1 MTGTEAVSTIFVPYG
16 QGRGRGLDAMELGA
30 HGAELDRL
38 VGLGLPV
45 VPGLTVPISHAS
57 SLVRSDVA
65 RAAMDLLEQVAG
77 RKFGDPTHPLLI
89 RLLASTS
96 VGGAGVPADLPGL
109 GVTAA
114 SVSALDEMV
123 DSGGAIYDVFAAVIR
138 YVGEH
143 GAGIPG
149 DDFADVEFT
158 ASGHAERVEKFLE
171 LSTAAGFPFPD
182 DPAEQLARAAEATL
196 SRWASPRAR
205 RQRRGQGLPGD
216 LVLALHVQAIRV
228 GPPERY
234 GHGVA
239 ESRDPATGS
248 FAPTGT
254 FRRGVRRAAAADR
267 PGEPLDNLPGGRD
280 LLVSALRTLELHMR
294 GAALVEF
301 EIRDAELALLAARR
315 VERPAPRTAIRLAL
329 DLAEAGVIDDVT
341 AVRSIRTS
349 DIETFLHPQV
359 QLTGRETEFAHG
371 LPAAAGAAVGRIALS
386 SERAVE
392 WSETGDP
399 VILVAEETSP
409 GDLAGML
416 AAKAIV
422 TVRGG
427 LAAHAAVVARGLGR
441 PAVCGATAMRIH
453 KAGGTVTS
461 DGQSLAEGELISVD
475 GSSGIIYT
483 GAVHIVPPRPG
494 DDLERLLQHAD
505 RVRRL
510 EVRANADNG
519 RDAALAIQ
527 YGAEGVGL
535 CRTEHQ
541 FLGDRLPLVRRYL
554 LATDAEEEAA
564 ALVELAAAQKED
576 FLDLLTATGNRPVT
590 VRLLDAPLHEFLG
603 EEAQEVNPMLGL
615 RGVRLALMRTELY
628 PAQAR
633 ALFSA
638 WVDLAATGVTPQLE
652 VMVPLVALAGELA
665 SAVEHIHRAAADV
678 EASTGVSVPYTVGT
692 MVETPRAALIADQL
706 AGIAQFLSF
715 GTNDLTQLTYGFSR
729 DDVEAQLLTVYT
741 EQNIL
746 PVSPFASLDPDGVGA
761 LIRTAIT
768 LARRV
773 HPTIKLGICGEHG
786 GDPASI
792 ELCERLGL
800 DYVSCSPS
808 RVPGARLAAAHAAVA
823 AAGAAGAIGSE
834 PISAATE

>member
-1 MTGTEAVSTIFVPYG
+1 MTSTETVSTIFVPYG
-16 QGRGRGLDAMELGA
+16 QGRGRGLDQAELGA
-30 HGAELDRL
+30 HGVEVDRL
-38 VGLGLPV
+38 VALGLPV
-45 VPGLTVPISHAS
+45 VPGLTVPASHAA
-57 SLVRSDVA
+57 SLAQPDVA
-65 RAAMDLLEQVAG
+65 RVAVDLLQQLAG
-77 RKFGDPTHPLLI
+77 RKFGDATHPMLI
-89 RLLASTS
+89 RLLASTPQS
-96 VGGAGVPADLPGL
+96 GAGVRADLPGL
-109 GVTAA
+109 GITAA
-114 SVSALDEMV
+114 SAPALDEIV
-123 DSGGAIYDVFAAVIR
+123 GSEGAIYEFFAAIIR

-149 DDFADVEFT
+149 DDFADAQFT
-158 ASGHAERVEKFLE
+158 ASSHAERAEKFLE
-171 LSTAAGFPFPD
+171 LSSAAGFPFPD
-182 DPAEQLARAAEATL
+182 DPAGQLARAAEATMR
-196 SRWASPRAR
+196 RWASPRAR
-205 RQRRGQGLPGD
+205 RLRRGQGLPEQLG
-216 LVLALHVQAIRV
+216 LALHVQAIRV
-228 GPPERY
+228 GAPETCGY
-234 GHGVA
+234 GVA
-239 ESRDPATGS
+239 ESRDPATGA
-248 FAPTGT
+248 FAPVGT
-254 FRRGVRRAAAADR
+254 FRRVISHMAADNR
-267 PGEPLDNLPGGRD
+267 PGEPLDNLPGGRE
-280 LLVSALRTLELHMR
+280 LLASALRTLELHMR

-301 EIRDAELALLAARR
+301 EVRDAELALLAARR

-341 AVRSIRTS
+341 AVGSIRTS
-349 DIETFLHPQV
+349 DIETLLHPQL

-392 WSETGDP
+392 WSENGDP
-399 VILVAEETSP
+399 VILVAAETSP
-409 GDLAGML
+409 GDLPGIL

-441 PAVCGATAMRIH
+441 PAVCGATAIRIDR
-453 KAGGTVTS
+453 AGGTVTCA
-461 DGQSLAEGELISVD
+461 GQSLTEGELISID
-475 GSSGIIYT
+475 GSSGAVYA
-483 GAVHIVPPRPG
+483 GAIHVVPPRPG
-494 DDLERLLQHAD
+494 GDLETLLRHAD

-510 EVRANADNG
+510 GIRANADNG

-527 YGAEGVGL
+527 NGAEGVGL

-554 LATDAEEEAA
+554 LAADADEEAA

-576 FLDLLTATGNRPVT
+576 FLDLLAATGNRPVT

-638 WVDLAATGVTPQLE
+638 WVDLAATGVTPELE

-665 SAVEHIHRAAADV
+665 SAAESIHRAAADV
-678 EASTGVSVPYTVGT
+678 EARTGVSVPYTVGT

-729 DDVEAQLLTVYT
+729 DDVEAQLLTAYT
-741 EQNIL
+741 EQKLL

-768 LARRV
+768 QARKVR
-773 HPTIKLGICGEHG
+773 PAIKLGICGEHG

-823 AAGAAGAIGSE
+823 VSAPWPVNAARE
-834 PISAATE
+834 

>member
-1 MTGTEAVSTIFVPYG
+1 MTDTEAVSTIFVPYG
-16 QGRGRGLDAMELGA
+16 QGRGRGLDEAELGA
-30 HGAELDRL
+30 HGVEVDRL
-38 VGLGLPV
+38 VALGLPV
-45 VPGLTVPISHAS
+45 VPGVTIPVSHAA
-57 SLVRSDVA
+57 SLTRPDVA
-65 RAAMDLLEQVAG
+65 RAAIDLLQQVVG
-77 RKFGDPTHPLLI
+77 RRFGDPERPLLI
-89 RLLASTS
+89 RLVASTS
-96 VGGAGVPADLPGL
+96 AGGAGIPVDLPGL
-109 GVTAA
+109 GITAA
-114 SVSALDEMV
+114 SAPALDEIV
-123 DSGGAIYDVFAAVIR
+123 GCGGAIYDVFAAVIR
-138 YVGEH
+138 YIGEH
-143 GAGIPG
+143 GSGIPD
-149 DDFADVEFT
+149 DDFAEAEYVT
-158 ASGHAERVEKFLE
+158 TSHAERVARFLE
-171 LSTAAGFPFPD
+171 LCAGAGVPFPD
-182 DPAEQLARAAEATL
+182 HPAEQLARAAEAAL
-196 SRWASPRAR
+196 RRWDSSRAR
-205 RQRRGQGLPGD
+205 RLRRRQGLPED
-216 LVLALHVQAIRV
+216 LGFALHVQAIRV
-228 GPPERY
+228 GPPETCGY
-234 GHGVA
+234 GVA
-239 ESRDPATGS
+239 ESRDSATGA

-254 FRRGVRRAAAADR
+254 FRRSVRRAMAEDR
-267 PGEPLDNLPGGRD
+267 PGEPLENLPGGRD

-294 GAALVEF
+294 GVAQVEF
-301 EIRDAELALLAARR
+301 EVRDTELALLAARR
-315 VERPAPRTAIRLAL
+315 VERPAPRTAVRLAL

-341 AVRSIRTS
+341 AVGSIRTS
-349 DIETFLHPQV
+349 DIEALLHPQL
-359 QLTGRETEFAHG
+359 QLTGHETEFAHG
-371 LPAAAGAAVGRIALS
+371 LPASAGAAVGRIALS

-392 WSETGDP
+392 WGESGDP
-399 VILVAEETSP
+399 VVLVAEETSP
-409 GDLAGML
+409 GDLPGIL

-441 PAVCGATAMRIH
+441 PAVCGATAVRIH
-453 KAGGTVTS
+453 RAGGTVTS
-461 DGQSLAEGELISVD
+461 DGQSLAEGDVISVD
-475 GSSGIIYT
+475 GSSGTIYA
-483 GAVHIVPPRPG
+483 GAVHVVPPQPG
-494 DDLERLLQHAD
+494 GDLETLLRHAD

-510 EVRANADNG
+510 KVRANADNG
-519 RDAALAIQ
+519 RDTAVAIQ
-527 YGAEGVGL
+527 HGAEGVGL

-554 LATDAEEEAA
+554 LAADADEEAA

-576 FLDLLTATGNRPVT
+576 FLDLLAAVGDRPVT

-603 EEAQEVNPMLGL
+603 EQAQEVNPMLGL

-638 WVDLAATGVTPQLE
+638 WVDITATGVTPQLE

-665 SAVEHIHRAAADV
+665 SAAEHIHSAAADV

-729 DDVEAQLLTVYT
+729 DDVEAQLLTAYT
-741 EQNIL
+741 ERELL

-761 LIRTAIT
+761 LIRTAIAH
-768 LARRV
+768 ARKV

-823 AAGAAGAIGSE
+823 AAT
-834 PISAATE
+834 P

>member
-1 MTGTEAVSTIFVPYG
+1 MTSTETVSTIFVPYG
-16 QGRGRGLDAMELGA
+16 QGRGRGLDQAELGA
-30 HGAELDRL
+30 HGVEVDRL
-38 VGLGLPV
+38 VALGLPV
-45 VPGLTVPISHAS
+45 VPGLTVPASHAA
-57 SLVRSDVA
+57 SLAQPDVA
-65 RAAMDLLEQVAG
+65 RVAVDLLQQLAG
-77 RKFGDPTHPLLI
+77 RKFGDATHPMLI
-89 RLLASTS
+89 RLLASTPQS
-96 VGGAGVPADLPGL
+96 GAGVRADLPGL
-109 GVTAA
+109 GITAA
-114 SVSALDEMV
+114 SAPALDEIV
-123 DSGGAIYDVFAAVIR
+123 GSEEAIYEFFAAIIR

-149 DDFADVEFT
+149 DDFADAQFT
-158 ASGHAERVEKFLE
+158 ASSHAERVEKFLE
-171 LSTAAGFPFPD
+171 LSSAAGFPFPD
-182 DPAEQLARAAEATL
+182 DPAGQLARAAEATMR
-196 SRWASPRAR
+196 RWASPRAR
-205 RQRRGQGLPGD
+205 RLRRGQGLPEQLG
-216 LVLALHVQAIRV
+216 LALHVQAIRV
-228 GPPERY
+228 GAPETCGY
-234 GHGVA
+234 GVA
-239 ESRDPATGS
+239 ESRDPATGA
-248 FAPTGT
+248 FAPVGT
-254 FRRGVRRAAAADR
+254 FRRVISHMAADNR
-267 PGEPLDNLPGGRD
+267 PGEPLDNLPGGRE
-280 LLVSALRTLELHMR
+280 LLASALRTLELHMR

-301 EIRDAELALLAARR
+301 EVRDAELALLAARR

-341 AVRSIRTS
+341 AVGSIRTS
-349 DIETFLHPQV
+349 DIETLLHPQL

-392 WSETGDP
+392 WSENGDP
-399 VILVAEETSP
+399 VILVAAETSP
-409 GDLAGML
+409 GDLPGIL

-441 PAVCGATAMRIH
+441 PAVCGATAIRIDR
-453 KAGGTVTS
+453 AGGTVTCA
-461 DGQSLAEGELISVD
+461 GQSLTEGELISID
-475 GSSGIIYT
+475 GSSGAVYA
-483 GAVHIVPPRPG
+483 GAIHVVPPRPG
-494 DDLERLLQHAD
+494 GDLETLLRHAD

-510 EVRANADNG
+510 GIRANADNG

-527 YGAEGVGL
+527 NGAEGVGL

-554 LATDAEEEAA
+554 LAADADEEAA

-576 FLDLLTATGNRPVT
+576 FLDLLAATGNRPVT

-638 WVDLAATGVTPQLE
+638 WVDLAAAGVTPELE

-665 SAVEHIHRAAADV
+665 SAAESIHRAAADV
-678 EASTGVSVPYTVGT
+678 EARTGVSVPYTVGT

-729 DDVEAQLLTVYT
+729 DDVEAQLLTAYT
-741 EQNIL
+741 EQKLL

-768 LARRV
+768 QARKVR
-773 HPTIKLGICGEHG
+773 PAIKLGICGEHG

-823 AAGAAGAIGSE
+823 VSAPWPVNAARE
-834 PISAATE
+834 

>member
-1 MTGTEAVSTIFVPYG
+1 
-16 QGRGRGLDAMELGA
+16 
-30 HGAELDRL
+30 
-38 VGLGLPV
+38 
-45 VPGLTVPISHAS
+45 
-57 SLVRSDVA
+57 VA
-65 RAAMDLLEQVAG
+65 RAAIDLLQQVAG
-77 RKFGDPTHPLLI
+77 RHFGDPAHPLLI
-89 RLLASTS
+89 RLLASS
-96 VGGAGVPADLPGL
+96 PAGGVPVDLPGL
-109 GVTAA
+109 GITAA
-114 SVSALDEMV
+114 SASALDQIV
-123 DSGGAIYDVFAAVIR
+123 GSGGAIYEVFAAVIR
-138 YVGEH
+138 HVGEH
-143 GAGIPG
+143 GSGIPG
-149 DDFADVEFT
+149 DEFAEAEYT
-158 ASGHAERVEKFLE
+158 ASSHAECVVKFLE
-171 LSTAAGFPFPD
+171 LSAAAGVPFPD
-182 DPAEQLARAAEATL
+182 DPAEQLAHAAAAAL
-196 SRWASPRAR
+196 RRWAAPRAR
-205 RQRRGQGLPGD
+205 RLRRRQGLPED
-216 LVLALHVQAIRV
+216 LGLALHVQAIRI
-228 GPPERY
+228 GPPETCGY
-234 GHGVA
+234 GVA
-239 ESRDPATGS
+239 ESRDPATGA

-254 FRRGVRRAAAADR
+254 FRRSVRRVAAEDR

-294 GAALVEF
+294 GAAQVEF

-349 DIETFLHPQV
+349 DIEALLHPQL

-371 LPAAAGAAVGRIALS
+371 LPASPGAAVGRIALS

-392 WSETGDP
+392 WSESGDP
-399 VILVAEETSP
+399 VVLVAEETSP
-409 GDLAGML
+409 GDLPGML

-427 LAAHAAVVARGLGR
+427 LSAHAAVVARGLGR
-441 PAVCGATAMRIH
+441 PAVCGASGVRVH
-453 KAGGTVTS
+453 KAGGTVAS
-461 DGQSLAEGELISVD
+461 GGQSLAEGELISVD
-475 GSSGIIYT
+475 GSSGTIYA
-483 GAVHIVPPRPG
+483 GAVHVVPPQPG
-494 DDLERLLQHAD
+494 GDLEALLRHAD

-519 RDAALAIQ
+519 PDAARAIRH
-527 YGAEGVGL
+527 GAEGVGL

-541 FLGDRLPLVRRYL
+541 FLGERLPLVRRYL
-554 LATDAEEEAA
+554 LATDPDEEAA
-564 ALVELAAAQKED
+564 ALAELAAAQKED

-603 EEAQEVNPMLGL
+603 EQAQEVNPMLGL

-665 SAVEHIHRAAADV
+665 SAAEHIHRAAADV
-678 EASTGVSVPYTVGT
+678 KAATGVSVPYTVGT

-729 DDVEAQLLTVYT
+729 DDVEAQLLTAYT
-741 EQNIL
+741 QQQL
-746 PVSPFASLDPDGVGA
+746 MPVSPFASLDPDGVGA
-761 LIRTAIT
+761 LIRTAIAH
-768 LARRV
+768 ARRV
-773 HPTIKLGICGEHG
+773 HPAIKLGICGEHG

-823 AAGAAGAIGSE
+823 AAGA
-834 PISAATE
+834 

>member
-30 HGAELDRL
+30 QGVELDRL
-38 VGLGLPV
+38 IALGLPV
-45 VPGLTVPISHAS
+45 VPGLTVPISHAA

-65 RAAMDLLEQVAG
+65 RAAVDLLQQVAG
-77 RKFGDPTHPLLI
+77 RRFGDPAHPLLI

-96 VGGAGVPADLPGL
+96 LGSTGVPADLPGL
-109 GVTAA
+109 GITAA
-114 SVSALDEMV
+114 SAPALDQMV
-123 DSGGAIYDVFAAVIR
+123 DSAGAIYDVFAGVIR

-149 DDFADVEFT
+149 DDFADAEYA
-158 ASGHAERVEKFLE
+158 ASSHAERVEKFLE
-171 LSTAAGFPFPD
+171 LSAAAGFPFPE

-205 RQRRGQGLPGD
+205 RQRRGRGLPGD
-216 LVLALHVQAIRV
+216 LALALHVQAIRV
-228 GPPERY
+228 GPPDRCGY
-234 GHGVA
+234 GVA

-254 FRRGVRRAAAADR
+254 FRRGVRRATADDAS
-267 PGEPLDNLPGGRD
+267 GEPLDKLPGGRD

-294 GAALVEF
+294 GAAMVEF

-329 DLAEAGVIDDVT
+329 DLAEAGVIDDVA
-341 AVRSIRTS
+341 AVGSIRTS
-349 DIETFLHPQV
+349 DIETLLHPQL
-359 QLTGRETEFAHG
+359 QLTGRETEFARG
-371 LPAAAGAAVGRIALS
+371 LPAAAGAAAGRIVLS

-392 WSETGDP
+392 WSESGDP

-409 GDLAGML
+409 GDLPGIL

-441 PAVCGATAMRIH
+441 PAICGATAVRIDR
-453 KAGGTVTS
+453 AAGTVTCA
-461 DGQSLAEGELISVD
+461 GRSLAEGELISID
-475 GSSGIIYT
+475 GSSGTIYA
-483 GAVHIVPPRPG
+483 GAVDVVPPRPSG
-494 DDLERLLQHAD
+494 DLEALLRHSD

-510 EVRANADNG
+510 KVRANADNG
-519 RDAALAIQ
+519 RDAALAIR

-554 LATDAEEEAA
+554 LAADADEEAA

-576 FLDLLTATGNRPVT
+576 FLDLLTAVGDRPVT

-633 ALFSA
+633 AVFSA
-638 WVDLAATGVTPQLE
+638 WVEVAAAGAAPQLE

-665 SAVEHIHRAAADV
+665 SALESIHRAAAEV
-678 EASTGVSVPYTVGT
+678 EAATGVTVPYTVGT
-692 MVETPRAALIADQL
+692 MVETPRAALIAGQL

-729 DDVEAQLLTVYT
+729 DDVEAQLLTSYV
-741 EQNIL
+741 EQEL
-746 PVSPFASLDPDGVGA
+746 MPVSPFASLDPDGVGV
-761 LIRTAIT
+761 LIKMAVTA
-768 LARRV
+768 ARRAN
-773 HPTIKLGICGEHG
+773 PTIKIGICGEHG

-808 RVPGARLAAAHAAVA
+808 RVPGARLAAAHAVLA
-823 AAGAAGAIGSE
+823 AAGGESF
-834 PISAATE
+834 SAAT

>member
-16 QGRGRGLDAMELGA
+16 QGRGRGLDETELGA
-30 HGAELDRL
+30 HGAEVDRL
-38 VGLGLPV
+38 VALGLPV
-45 VPGLTVPISHAS
+45 VPGVTVPVSHAA
-57 SLVRSDVA
+57 SLTRPDVA
-65 RAAMDLLEQVAG
+65 RAAIDLLQQVAG
-77 RKFGDPTHPLLI
+77 RRFGDLEHPLLV
-89 RLLASTS
+89 RLLASTPAS
-96 VGGAGVPADLPGL
+96 GAGIPVDLPGL
-109 GVTAA
+109 GITAA
-114 SVSALDEMV
+114 SAPDLDEIV
-123 DSGGAIYDVFAAVIR
+123 GCGGAIYEVFAGVIR

-143 GAGIPG
+143 GSGIP
-149 DDFADVEFT
+149 DDEFAEAEYVT
-158 ASGHAERVEKFLE
+158 SSHQERVVKFLE
-171 LSTAAGFPFPD
+171 LCTAAGFPFPGH
-182 DPAEQLARAAEATL
+182 PAEQLACAAEAAQR
-196 SRWASPRAR
+196 RWASPRAR
-205 RQRRGQGLPGD
+205 RLRRRQGVPED
-216 LVLALHVQAIRV
+216 LGFALHVQAIRV
-228 GPPERY
+228 GPPETCGY
-234 GHGVA
+234 GVA
-239 ESRDPATGS
+239 ESRDPATGA

-254 FRRGVRRAAAADR
+254 FRRSVRRATAEDR
-267 PGEPLDNLPGGRD
+267 PGEPLEDLPGGRD

-294 GAALVEF
+294 GVAQVEF
-301 EIRDAELALLAARR
+301 EVRDAELALLAARR
-315 VERPAPRTAIRLAL
+315 VERPAPRTAVRLAL
-329 DLAEAGVIDDVT
+329 DLAEAAVIDDVT
-341 AVRSIRTS
+341 AVGSIRSS
-349 DIETFLHPQV
+349 DIEALLHPQL
-359 QLTGRETEFAHG
+359 QLTGHETEFAHG
-371 LPAAAGAAVGRIALS
+371 LPASTGAAVGRIALS

-392 WSETGDP
+392 WSEGGDP
-399 VILVAEETSP
+399 VVLVAEETSP
-409 GDLAGML
+409 GDLPGIL

-441 PAVCGATAMRIH
+441 PAVCGATAVRIH
-453 KAGGTVTS
+453 RAAGTVAS
-461 DGQSLAEGELISVD
+461 DGQSLAEGDVISVD
-475 GSSGIIYT
+475 GSSGTIYV
-483 GAVHIVPPRPG
+483 GAVHVVPPQPG
-494 DDLERLLQHAD
+494 GDLETLLRHAD

-510 EVRANADNG
+510 KVRANADNG

-527 YGAEGVGL
+527 HGAEGVGL

-554 LATDAEEEAA
+554 LATDADEEAA
-564 ALVELAAAQKED
+564 ALAELAAAQKED
-576 FLDLLTATGNRPVT
+576 FLDLLAAVGDRPVT

-603 EEAQEVNPMLGL
+603 EQAQEVNPMLGL

-638 WVDLAATGVTPQLE
+638 WVDIAATGAAPQLE

-665 SAVEHIHRAAADV
+665 SAAAHIHRAAAEV
-678 EASTGVSVPYTVGT
+678 EAATGVSVPYTVGT

-729 DDVEAQLLTVYT
+729 DDVEAQLLTAYT
-741 EQNIL
+741 DQKLL

-761 LIRTAIT
+761 LIRTAIAR
-768 LARRV
+768 ARRV

-823 AAGAAGAIGSE
+823 VAAR
-834 PISAATE
+834 

>member
-1 MTGTEAVSTIFVPYG
+1 MTGHAAVAAIFVPYG

-30 HGAELDRL
+30 HGVELDRL
-38 VGLGLPV
+38 VALGLPV
-45 VPGLTVPISHAS
+45 VPGLTVPVSHAA
-57 SLVRSDVA
+57 SLVRPDVA
-65 RAAMDLLEQVAG
+65 RAAVDLLQQVAG
-77 RKFGDPTHPLLI
+77 RNFGDPAHPLLV

-109 GVTAA
+109 GITAA
-114 SVSALDEMV
+114 SAPALDQMV
-123 DSGGAIYDVFAAVIR
+123 GTGGAIYDVFAAVIR

-149 DDFADVEFT
+149 DDFADAEYT
-158 ASGHAERVEKFLE
+158 SSTHADRVEKFLA
-171 LSTAAGFPFPD
+171 LSAAAGFSFPD
-182 DPAEQLARAAEATL
+182 DPAEQLARAAEAML

-216 LVLALHVQAIRV
+216 LSLALHVQAIRV
-228 GPPERY
+228 GPPDRCGY
-234 GHGVA
+234 GVA
-239 ESRDPATGS
+239 KSRDPATGC

-254 FRRGVRRAAAADR
+254 FRRSVRRASADDG
-267 PGEPLDNLPGGRD
+267 PGEPLDNLPGGQD
-280 LLVSALRTLELHMR
+280 LLTSALRTLELHMR
-294 GAALVEF
+294 GAASVEF
-301 EIRDAELALLAARR
+301 EIRDAELALLAARKI
-315 VERPAPRTAIRLAL
+315 ERPAPRTAIRLAE

-341 AVRSIRTS
+341 AVGSIRTS
-349 DIETFLHPQV
+349 DIETLLHPQL
-359 QLTGRETEFAHG
+359 QLTGRETEFARG
-371 LPAAAGAAVGRIALS
+371 LPASAGAAAGRIALS

-392 WSETGDP
+392 WTENGDP

-409 GDLAGML
+409 GDLPGML

-441 PAVCGATAMRIH
+441 PAVCGATSLRIDRV
-453 KAGGTVTS
+453 GRTVACA
-461 DGQSLAEGELISVD
+461 GQSLAEGELISID
-475 GSSGIIYT
+475 GGSGTVYA

-494 DDLERLLQHAD
+494 GDLEALLRRAD

-510 EVRANADNG
+510 SVRTNADNG

-554 LATDAEEEAA
+554 LAADPDEEAA

-576 FLDLLTATGNRPVT
+576 FLDLLTATGDRPVT

-603 EEAQEVNPMLGL
+603 ESAQEKNPMLGL
-615 RGVRLALMRTELY
+615 RGVRLAVMRTELY

-638 WVDLAATGVTPQLE
+638 WVELAAAGVAPQLE
-652 VMVPLVALAGELA
+652 VMVPLVAVAGELA
-665 SAVEHIHRAAADV
+665 SAADSIHRAAAEI
-678 EASTGVSVPYTVGT
+678 EASTGVTVPYTVGT
-692 MVETPRAALIADQL
+692 MVETPRAALIAGQL
-706 AGIAQFLSF
+706 AQIAQFLSF

-729 DDVEAQLLTVYT
+729 DDVEAQLLTAY
-741 EQNIL
+741 EERQLL
-746 PVSPFASLDPDGVGA
+746 PVSPFASLDPDGVGE
-761 LIRTAIT
+761 LIRTAIAQ
-768 LARRV
+768 ARRAN
-773 HPTIKLGICGEHG
+773 PTIKLGICGEHG

-792 ELCERLGL
+792 ELCQRLGL

-823 AAGAAGAIGSE
+823 VAGASGVSGPE
-834 PISAATE
+834 PVSSAT

>member
-16 QGRGRGLDAMELGA
+16 QGHGRGLDAMELGA
-30 HGAELDRL
+30 HGVELDRL
-38 VGLGLPV
+38 VALGLPV
-45 VPGLTVPISHAS
+45 VPGLTVPVSRAAS
-57 SLVRSDVA
+57 LARIDVA
-65 RAAMDLLEQVAG
+65 RAAVDLLAQVAG
-77 RKFGDPTHPLLI
+77 RPFGDPAHPLLI
-89 RLLASTS
+89 RLLASAPPG
-96 VGGAGVPADLPGL
+96 GGAGVPADLPGL
-109 GVTAA
+109 GITAA
-114 SVSALDEMV
+114 SAPALDEMV
-123 DSGGAIYDVFAAVIR
+123 DAGGALYDVFAAVIR

-149 DDFADVEFT
+149 DDFADAEYT
-158 ASGHAERVEKFLE
+158 ASSPAERVEKFLE

-182 DPAEQLARAAEATL
+182 DPAGQVARAAEATL
-196 SRWASPRAR
+196 RRWASPRAR
-205 RQRRGQGLPGD
+205 RQRRGQGLPED
-216 LVLALHVQAIRV
+216 LGLALHVQAVRV
-228 GPPERY
+228 GPPQTC

-239 ESRDPATGS
+239 ESRDPATGA
-248 FAPTGT
+248 FAPTGA
-254 FRRGVRRAAAADR
+254 FRRGVRRTAADDR

-301 EIRDAELALLAARR
+301 EVRDAELALLAARKL
-315 VERPAPRTAIRLAL
+315 ERPAPRTAIRLAV
-329 DLAEAGVIDDVT
+329 DLAEAGVIDEVT
-341 AVRSIRTS
+341 AVGSVRAS
-349 DIETFLHPQV
+349 DLETLLHPQL
-359 QLTGRETEFAHG
+359 QLTGRETEFARG
-371 LPAAAGAAVGRIALS
+371 LPAAAGSAVGRIALS

-392 WSETGDP
+392 WGENGDP
-399 VILVAEETSP
+399 VILVAAETSP
-409 GDLAGML
+409 GDLPGML

-441 PAVCGATAMRIH
+441 PAVCGATALRIDR
-453 KAGGTVTS
+453 AGGAVTCA
-461 DGQSLAEGELISVD
+461 GHSLAEGELISVD
-475 GSSGIIYT
+475 GSSGTIYA
-483 GAVHIVPPRPG
+483 GAVHVVPPRPG
-494 DDLERLLQHAD
+494 GDLEALLRRAD
-505 RVRRL
+505 GLRRL
-510 EVRANADNG
+510 GVRANADNG

-554 LATDAEEEAA
+554 LAADADEEAA

-603 EEAQEVNPMLGL
+603 ESAHEVNPMLGL

-638 WVDLAATGVTPQLE
+638 WVDLAATGLEPQLE

-665 SAVEHIHRAAADV
+665 SAVESIHGAAAAV
-678 EASTGVSVPYTVGT
+678 EASTGVTVPYAVGT
-692 MVETPRAALIADQL
+692 MVETPRAALIAGQL

-729 DDVEAQLLTVYT
+729 DDVEAQLLTAYV
-741 EQNIL
+741 ERQL
-746 PVSPFASLDPDGVGA
+746 MPVSPFASLDPDGVGA
-761 LIRTAIT
+761 LIRTAVT
-768 LARRV
+768 QARRAN
-773 HPTIKLGICGEHG
+773 PAIKLGICGEHG

-808 RVPGARLAAAHAAVA
+808 RVPGARLAAAHAAIA
-823 AAGAAGAIGSE
+823 AAGVAGNE
-834 PISAATE
+834 PVSPATE

>member
-16 QGRGRGLDAMELGA
+16 QGRGRGLDEAELGA
-30 HGAELDRL
+30 HGVEVDRL
-38 VGLGLPV
+38 VALGLPV
-45 VPGLTVPISHAS
+45 VPGVTVPVSHAA
-57 SLVRSDVA
+57 SLVRPDLA
-65 RAAMDLLEQVAG
+65 YAALDLLQQVTG
-77 RKFGDPTHPLLI
+77 RRFGDPEHPLLI
-89 RLLASTS
+89 RLLASAPAAH
-96 VGGAGVPADLPGL
+96 AGVPVDLPGL
-109 GVTAA
+109 GIVSG
-114 SVSALDEMV
+114 SVPALDDLVGSE
-123 DSGGAIYDVFAAVIR
+123 GAIYEVFAAVIR

-143 GAGIPG
+143 GAGIPD
-149 DDFADVEFT
+149 DDFAEAEYT
-158 ASGHAERVEKFLE
+158 ASTPAERVTKFLV
-171 LSTAAGFPFPD
+171 LCTDAGFPFPD
-182 DPAEQLARAAEATL
+182 HPAEQLARAAEATL
-196 SRWASPRAR
+196 RRWASPRAGRLR
-205 RQRRGQGLPGD
+205 RRQGLPED
-216 LVLALHVQAIRV
+216 LGFAFHVQAIRV
-228 GPPERY
+228 GPPQTCGY
-234 GHGVA
+234 GVA
-239 ESRDPATGS
+239 ESRDPATGT

-254 FRRGVRRAAAADR
+254 FRRSVRRMTAEDR
-267 PGEPLDNLPGGRD
+267 PGEPLDHLPGGRD

-294 GAALVEF
+294 GAAQVEF

-341 AVRSIRTS
+341 AVGSIRTS
-349 DIETFLHPQV
+349 DIEALLHPQL
-359 QLTGRETEFAHG
+359 QLTGSETEFACG
-371 LPAAAGAAVGRIALS
+371 LPASAGAAVGRIALS

-392 WSETGDP
+392 WSEGGDP
-399 VILVAEETSP
+399 VVLVAEETSP
-409 GDLAGML
+409 GDLPGML
-416 AAKAIV
+416 AAQAIV

-441 PAVCGATAMRIH
+441 PAVCGATAVRIH
-453 KAGGTVTS
+453 KAGRTVAS
-461 DGQSLAEGELISVD
+461 EGQSLNEGELISVD
-475 GSSGIIYT
+475 GSSGTIYA
-483 GAVHIVPPRPG
+483 GAVHVIPPEPG
-494 DDLERLLQHAD
+494 GDLESLLRHAD

-510 EVRANADNG
+510 RVRANADNG
-519 RDAALAIQ
+519 RDAALAIRH
-527 YGAEGVGL
+527 GAEGVGL

-554 LATDAEEEAA
+554 LAADADEEAA

-576 FLDLLTATGNRPVT
+576 FLDLLTAVGNRPVT

-603 EEAQEVNPMLGL
+603 EHAHEVNPMLGL

-638 WVDLAATGVTPQLE
+638 WVDLAATSVTPQLE

-665 SAVEHIHRAAADV
+665 SAAQHIRRAAAEV
-678 EASTGVSVPYTVGT
+678 EASTGVAVPYTVGT

-729 DDVEAQLLTVYT
+729 DDVEAQLLTAYT
-741 EQNIL
+741 EQKLL
-746 PVSPFASLDPDGVGA
+746 PVSPFASLDPDGVGE
-761 LIRTAIT
+761 LIGTAIT
-768 LARRV
+768 RARRV
-773 HPTIKLGICGEHG
+773 QPAIKLGICGEHG

-808 RVPGARLAAAHAAVA
+808 RVPGARLAAAHAALAVA
-823 AAGAAGAIGSE
+823 A
-834 PISAATE
+834 T

>member
-45 VPGLTVPISHAS
+45 VPGLTVPISHAA

-65 RAAMDLLEQVAG
+65 RAAIDLLEQVAG

-149 DDFADVEFT
+149 DDFADVEYT
-158 ASGHAERVEKFLE
+158 ASSHAERVEKFLE

-294 GAALVEF
+294 GARPGRV
-301 EIRDAELALLAARR
+301 RDPGCGTRPARR
-315 VERPAPRTAIRLAL
+315 
-329 DLAEAGVIDDVT
+329 
-341 AVRSIRTS
+341 
-349 DIETFLHPQV
+349 PQ
-359 QLTGRETEFAHG
+359 GR
-371 LPAAAGAAVGRIALS
+371 AAGAPD
-386 SERAVE
+386 
-392 WSETGDP
+392 GD
-399 VILVAEETSP
+399 
-409 GDLAGML
+409 
-416 AAKAIV
+416 
-422 TVRGG
+422 
-427 LAAHAAVVARGLGR
+427 
-441 PAVCGATAMRIH
+441 
-453 KAGGTVTS
+453 
-461 DGQSLAEGELISVD
+461 
-475 GSSGIIYT
+475 
-483 GAVHIVPPRPG
+483 PPRPRSRRG
-494 DDLERLLQHAD
+494 GRHRRRD
-505 RVRRL
+505 RGPLHPDVRH
-510 EVRANADNG
+510 
-519 RDAALAIQ
+519 RDA
-527 YGAEGVGL
+527 
-535 CRTEHQ
+535 
-541 FLGDRLPLVRRYL
+541 P
-554 LATDAEEEAA
+554 
-564 ALVELAAAQKED
+564 
-576 FLDLLTATGNRPVT
+576 
-590 VRLLDAPLHEFLG
+590 
-603 EEAQEVNPMLGL
+603 
-615 RGVRLALMRTELY
+615 
-628 PAQAR
+628 
-633 ALFSA
+633 
-638 WVDLAATGVTPQLE
+638 
-652 VMVPLVALAGELA
+652 A
-665 SAVEHIHRAAADV
+665 SAAAAD
-678 EASTGVSVPYTVGT
+678 GT
-692 MVETPRAALIADQL
+692 R
-706 AGIAQFLSF
+706 
-715 GTNDLTQLTYGFSR
+715 
-729 DDVEAQLLTVYT
+729 
-741 EQNIL
+741 
-746 PVSPFASLDPDGVGA
+746 DGV
-761 LIRTAIT
+761 RPWP
-768 LARRV
+768 ARR
-773 HPTIKLGICGEHG
+773 GRCGRRTHRAEQ
-786 GDPASI
+786 
-792 ELCERLGL
+792 
-800 DYVSCSPS
+800 
-808 RVPGARLAAAHAAVA
+808 
-823 AAGAAGAIGSE
+823 
-834 PISAATE
+834 

>member
-1 MTGTEAVSTIFVPYG
+1 MTGTDAVSTIFVPYG
-16 QGRGRGLDAMELGA
+16 QGRGRGLDEAELGA
-30 HGAELDRL
+30 HGVEVDRL
-38 VGLGLPV
+38 VALGLPV
-45 VPGLTVPISHAS
+45 VPGVTMPVSHAA
-57 SLVRSDVA
+57 SLTRPDVA
-65 RAAMDLLEQVAG
+65 QAAVDLLQQVAG
-77 RKFGDPTHPLLI
+77 RRFGDPERPLLI
-89 RLLASTS
+89 RLLASTPA
-96 VGGAGVPADLPGL
+96 GGAGVPVDLPGL
-109 GVTAA
+109 GITAA
-114 SVSALDEMV
+114 SAPALDEIV
-123 DSGGAIYDVFAAVIR
+123 GCGGAIYEVFAAVIR

-143 GAGIPG
+143 GSGIPD
-149 DDFADVEFT
+149 DDFAEAEYVT
-158 ASGHAERVEKFLE
+158 SSHAERVAKFLE
-171 LSTAAGFPFPD
+171 LCTATGVPFPG
-182 DPAEQLARAAEATL
+182 DPAEQLARAAEAAL
-196 SRWASPRAR
+196 RRWDSSRAR
-205 RQRRGQGLPGD
+205 RLRRRQGLPED
-216 LVLALHVQAIRV
+216 LGFALHVQAIRV
-228 GPPERY
+228 GAPETCGY
-234 GHGVA
+234 GVA
-239 ESRDPATGS
+239 ESRDPATGV

-254 FRRGVRRAAAADR
+254 FRRSVRRAVAEDR
-267 PGEPLDNLPGGRD
+267 PGEPLENLPGGRD

-294 GAALVEF
+294 GVAQVEF
-301 EIRDAELALLAARR
+301 EVRDAELALLAARR
-315 VERPAPRTAIRLAL
+315 VERPAPRTAVRLAL
-329 DLAEAGVIDDVT
+329 DLAEVGVIDDVA
-341 AVRSIRTS
+341 AVGSIRTS
-349 DIETFLHPQV
+349 DIEALLHPQL
-359 QLTGRETEFAHG
+359 QLTGHETEFAHG
-371 LPAAAGAAVGRIALS
+371 LPASAGAAVGRIALS

-392 WSETGDP
+392 WSESGDP
-399 VILVAEETSP
+399 VVLVAEETSP
-409 GDLAGML
+409 GDLPGIL

-441 PAVCGATAMRIH
+441 PAVCGATAVRIH
-453 KAGGTVTS
+453 RAGGTVAS
-461 DGQSLAEGELISVD
+461 GGQSLAEGDVISVD
-475 GSSGIIYT
+475 GSSGTIYA
-483 GAVHIVPPRPG
+483 GSVHVVPPQPG
-494 DDLERLLQHAD
+494 GDLETLLGHAD

-510 EVRANADNG
+510 KVRANADNG
-519 RDAALAIQ
+519 RDAAVAIRH
-527 YGAEGVGL
+527 GAEGVGL

-554 LATDAEEEAA
+554 LATDADEEAA
-564 ALVELAAAQKED
+564 ALAELAAAQKEE
-576 FLDLLTATGNRPVT
+576 FLDLLAAVGDRPVT

-603 EEAQEVNPMLGL
+603 EQAQEVNPMLGL

-638 WVDLAATGVTPQLE
+638 WVDIAATGVTPQLE

-665 SAVEHIHRAAADV
+665 SAAEHIHRAAEDV

-729 DDVEAQLLTVYT
+729 DDVEAQLLTAYT
-741 EQNIL
+741 EQKLL

-761 LIRTAIT
+761 LIRTAISH
-768 LARRV
+768 ARKV

-823 AAGAAGAIGSE
+823 VAA
-834 PISAATE
+834 P

>member
-1 MTGTEAVSTIFVPYG
+1 MTRTEAVSTIFVPYG
-16 QGRGRGLDAMELGA
+16 QGRGRGLDEMELGA
-30 HGAELDRL
+30 HGVELDRL
-38 VGLGLPV
+38 VSLGLPV
-45 VPGLTVPISHAS
+45 VPGLTVPISHAA
-57 SLVRSDVA
+57 SLVRPDVA
-65 RAAMDLLEQVAG
+65 GAALSLLQQLAG
-77 RKFGDPTHPLLI
+77 RRFGDPEHPLLI

-96 VGGAGVPADLPGL
+96 VSGVGVPADLPGL
-109 GVTAA
+109 GITAT
-114 SVSALDEMV
+114 SAPILDRMV
-123 DSGGAIYDVFAAVIR
+123 GGGAIYDVFAAVIR
-138 YVGEH
+138 FVGEH

-149 DDFADVEFT
+149 DEFADAEYT
-158 ASGHAERVEKFLE
+158 SSSPAERAEKFLA
-171 LSTAAGFPFPD
+171 LSAAAGFPFPPGTAD
-182 DPAEQLARAAEATL
+182 QLARAAEATL

-216 LVLALHVQAIRV
+216 LAPALHVQAIRV
-228 GPPERY
+228 GPPDRC

-239 ESRDPATGS
+239 ESRDPATGA

-254 FRRGVRRAAAADR
+254 FRRGVRGTAADDR

-280 LLVSALRTLELHMR
+280 LLISALRTLELHLC
-294 GAALVEF
+294 GAIRVEF
-301 EIRDAELALLAARR
+301 EIRDGELALLAARK
-315 VERPAPRTAIRLAL
+315 VERPAPRTAIRLAV

-341 AVRSIRTS
+341 AVGSVTTS
-349 DIETFLHPQV
+349 DIDTLLHPQL
-359 QLTGRETEFAHG
+359 QLTGGETEFARG
-371 LPAAAGAAVGRIALS
+371 LPASAGAAVGRIALS

-392 WSETGDP
+392 WSEKGDP
-399 VILVAEETSP
+399 VVLVAEETTP
-409 GDLAGML
+409 GDLPGLL

-441 PAVCGATAMRIH
+441 PAVCGATSLGIDRAVR
-453 KAGGTVTS
+453 TVTS
-461 DGQSLAEGELISVD
+461 AGRSLAEGELISVD
-475 GSSGIIYT
+475 GSSGTIYAGT
-483 GAVHIVPPRPG
+483 VHVVPPRPG
-494 DDLERLLQHAD
+494 DHLESLLRRAD
-505 RVRRL
+505 QVRRL
-510 EVRANADNG
+510 AVRTNADNG

-554 LATDAEEEAA
+554 LAADADEEAE
-564 ALVELAAAQKED
+564 ALTELAAAQQED
-576 FLDLLTATGNRPVT
+576 FLDLLAVTGHRPVT

-603 EEAQEVNPMLGL
+603 ESAQEANPMLGL
-615 RGVRLALMRTELY
+615 RGVRLAVMRTELY

-652 VMVPLVALAGELA
+652 VMVPLVAVAGELT
-665 SAVEHIHRAAADV
+665 SAVASIHRAAAEV
-678 EASTGVSVPYTVGT
+678 QASTGVTVPYTVGT
-692 MVETPRAALIADQL
+692 MVETPRAALIAGQL

-729 DDVEAQLLTVYT
+729 DDVEAQLLTAYV
-741 EQNIL
+741 ERELL
-746 PVSPFASLDPDGVGA
+746 PVSPFASLDPDGVGE
-761 LIRTAIT
+761 LLKTAT
-768 LARRV
+768 AAARRV
-773 HPTIKLGICGEHG
+773 NPAIKIGICGEHG

-823 AAGAAGAIGSE
+823 VS
-834 PISAATE
+834 SAT